1 MRRVVGA
8 IGRVFITSG
17 VLILLFVAY
26 QLWGTGIYTARQQS
40 ELEKQFNAALVSEG
54 QEAPTTSSTST
65 TTTLPGTPPSST
77 TTSTTEPPPPPPPE
91 GDAVAHI
98 EIPKIGV
105 DSIVVNGV
113 TRDDLRK
120 GPGHYPDTPLPGQ
133 QGNAAI
139 AGHRTTYGAP
149 FGNLDQL
156 SPGDLIQVRTLQ
168 GNFKYH
174 VREQLVVKPTD
185 VEVILPT
192 PVDPDDPSKGFAA
205 TLTLT
210 TCNPKYSAAQRLV
223 IHADLEPEQ
232 VALPAPP
239 IVKNAKLTEEG
250 LSGEEG
256 SKLPGPD
263 RGTHRRGDRRA
274 VVALLPPP
282 SAMDDVDHRR
292 DPVRD
297 RAVRLLL
304 VPRAGASRELLTS
317 PD

>member
-113 TRDDLRK
+113 TRDDLRTAVARRNEVAPSIELEAS
-120 GPGHYPDTPLPGQ
+120 GGVTLETIRE
-133 QGNAAI
+133 I
-139 AGHRTTYGAP
+139 ALTGVDRISVGALTHSARA
-149 FGNLDQL
+149 LD
-156 SPGDLIQVRTLQ
+156 
-168 GNFKYH
+168 
-174 VREQLVVKPTD
+174 
-185 VEVILPT
+185 
-192 PVDPDDPSKGFAA
+192 
-205 TLTLT
+205 
-210 TCNPKYSAAQRLV
+210 
-223 IHADLEPEQ
+223 
-232 VALPAPP
+232 VALDWQPP
-239 IVKNAKLTEEG
+239 NST
-250 LSGEEG
+250 
-256 SKLPGPD
+256 
-263 RGTHRRGDRRA
+263 
-274 VVALLPPP
+274 
-282 SAMDDVDHRR
+282 
-292 DPVRD
+292 
-297 RAVRLLL
+297 
-304 VPRAGASRELLTS
+304 
-317 PD
+317 

>member
-1 MRRVVGA
+1 VGA

-40 ELEKQFNAALVSEG
+40 DLEKQFNAALASEG

-133 QGNAAI
+133 QGNSAI

-156 SPGDLIQVRTLQ
+156 SEGDLIQVRTLQ
-168 GNFKYH
+168 GNFKYR
-174 VREQLVVKPTD
+174 VREQRVVAPDYVEVLKPT
-185 VEVILPT
+185 P
-192 PVDPDDPSKGFAA
+192 DPDHPDQGYLA

-223 IHADLEPEQ
+223 IQADLEPDQ

-239 IVKNAKLTEEG
+239 VVRNVTRTKEG

-256 SKLPGPD
+256 SKLPAVIAGLIAAAI
-263 RGTHRRGDRRA
+263 GALWWLFFHRHPRWTTWIIGA
-274 VVALLPPP
+274 IPFAIALFAFYSFLERVLP
-282 SAMDDVDHRR
+282 ANY
-292 DPVRD
+292 
-297 RAVRLLL
+297 
-304 VPRAGASRELLTS
+304 
-317 PD
+317 

>member
-1 MRRVVGA
+1 VRRVVGV

-26 QLWGTGIYTARQQS
+26 QLWGTGIYTAREQS
-40 ELEKQFNAALVSEG
+40 ALEKEFDASLATGG

-65 TTTLPGTPPSST
+65 ATTLPGTPPSST

-133 QGNAAI
+133 QGNSAI

-156 SPGDLIQVRTLQ
+156 SEGDLIQVRTLQ
-168 GNFKYH
+168 GNFKYR
-174 VREQLVVKPTD
+174 VREQLVVKPAD
-185 VEVILPT
+185 VAVIDPT
-192 PVDPDDPSKGFAA
+192 PADPDHPDKGYLA

-223 IHADLEPEQ
+223 IHADLEPDQ
-232 VALPAPP
+232 VALPAPS
-239 IVKNAKLTEEG
+239 VVRNVTLTKEG

-256 SKLPGPD
+256 SKLPAVIAGLIAAAI
-263 RGTHRRGDRRA
+263 GALWWLFFHRHPRWTTWIIGA
-274 VVALLPPP
+274 IPFAIALFAFYSFLERVLP
-282 SAMDDVDHRR
+282 ANY
-292 DPVRD
+292 
-297 RAVRLLL
+297 
-304 VPRAGASRELLTS
+304 
-317 PD
+317 